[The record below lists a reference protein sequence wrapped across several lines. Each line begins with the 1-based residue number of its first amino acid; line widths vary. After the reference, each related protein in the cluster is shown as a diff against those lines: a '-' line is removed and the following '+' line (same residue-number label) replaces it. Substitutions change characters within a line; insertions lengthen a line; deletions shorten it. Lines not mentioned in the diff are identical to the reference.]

1 MDPRPPLSQ
10 LVLPA
15 TSVADDLGFV
25 ALADMATAAAECEYR
40 LIGGHMLTMLVAR
53 WQLGAE
59 MYRETLDTDLGIPPT
74 VAADPAVVDNLLA
87 LQYEQT
93 AGDRFERKVSDLA
106 QAVPDREATAVIDVL
121 VPSYTSRARKNRRHG
136 DRLVVT
142 EALGLATA
150 LQRPAIEMSVVM
162 HRLDG
167 EILEAELLVPDE
179 VSALTLKAFATTVR
193 SKSTDV
199 VDIWRCLEVAYAAGV
214 RSGEFDRGE
223 PLEAASIV
231 RLLFRN
237 RQGHGIRALTD
248 QMKLSS
254 EGADARFTRLRALID
269 RVLGPGE
276 TT

>member
-1 MDPRPPLSQ
+1 VDARPPLSRI
-10 LVLPA
+10 VLPA

-25 ALADMATAAAECEYR
+25 ALADMATAAAGREYR

-53 WQLGAE
+53 WQLGAGL
-59 MYRETLDTDLGIPPT
+59 YRETLDTDLGIPPT

-87 LQYEQT
+87 LHYEQT

-106 QAVPDREATAVIDVL
+106 QAVPDREATAAIDVL
-121 VPSYTSRARKNRRHG
+121 VPSYTSRARQNRRHG

-179 VSALTLKAFATTVR
+179 VSALTLKAFATTAR
-193 SKSTDV
+193 NRPTDI
-199 VDIWRCLEVAYAAGV
+199 VDIWRCLEVAYAAG
-214 RSGEFDRGE
+214 SGPGEFDAGE

-231 RLLFRN
+231 RSLFRN
-237 RQGHGIRALTD
+237 RRGDGIRALTD
-248 QMKLSS
+248 QLQLSTA
-254 EGADARFTRLRALID
+254 GADARFTRLRALID
-269 RVLGPGE
+269 RVLGPNE
-276 TT
+276 TI

>member
-1 MDPRPPLSQ
+1 VDARPPLSQ

-25 ALADMATAAAECEYR
+25 ALADMATAAAGREYR

-53 WQLGAE
+53 WQLGAGL
-59 MYRETLDTDLGIPPT
+59 YRETLDTDLGIPPT

-87 LQYEQT
+87 LHYEQT

-106 QAVPDREATAVIDVL
+106 QAVPDREATAAIDVL
-121 VPSYTSRARKNRRHG
+121 VPSYTSRARQNRRHG
-136 DRLVVT
+136 DRLIVT

-162 HRLDG
+162 RRLDG
-167 EILEAELLVPDE
+167 EILKAELLVPDE
-179 VSALTLKAFATTVR
+179 VSALTLKAFATTAR
-193 SKSTDV
+193 NRPTDI
-199 VDIWRCLEVAYAAGV
+199 VDIWRCLEVAYAAG
-214 RSGEFDRGE
+214 SGPGELDAGE

-231 RLLFRN
+231 RSLFRN
-237 RQGHGIRALTD
+237 RRGDGIRALTD
-248 QMKLSS
+248 QLQLSTA
-254 EGADARFTRLRALID
+254 GADARFTRLRALID
-269 RVLGPGE
+269 RVLGPNE